1 MSNENKVTTS
11 FDNKSQ
17 FYLRFSRVKMSSENS
32 TEVVE
37 KFIESDEQYIALKLT
52 IFACLMVVLCIIAA
66 FLVRRRLQHPYEHPV
81 IVARRKSEMPT

>member
-1 MSNENKVTTS
+1 MSLEK
-11 FDNKSQ
+11 
-17 FYLRFSRVKMSSENS
+17 NS
-32 TEVVE
+32 TEISE
-37 KFIESDEQYIALKLT
+37 TLFESDDQCIALKLT